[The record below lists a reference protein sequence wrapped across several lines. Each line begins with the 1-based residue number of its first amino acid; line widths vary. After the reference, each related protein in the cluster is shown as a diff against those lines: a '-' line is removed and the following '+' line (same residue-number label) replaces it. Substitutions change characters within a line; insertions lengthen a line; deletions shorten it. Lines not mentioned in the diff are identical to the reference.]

1 MIFLHTYVAACWLI
15 ITKPQPNFHSG
26 DTCLDHEGV
35 LWIEGPLYLRAF
47 SLGRWIEFFD
57 ILAWS
62 RSVWI
67 P

>member
-35 LWIEGPLYLRAF
+35 L
-47 SLGRWIEFFD
+47 
-57 ILAWS
+57 
-62 RSVWI
+62 
-67 P
+67 